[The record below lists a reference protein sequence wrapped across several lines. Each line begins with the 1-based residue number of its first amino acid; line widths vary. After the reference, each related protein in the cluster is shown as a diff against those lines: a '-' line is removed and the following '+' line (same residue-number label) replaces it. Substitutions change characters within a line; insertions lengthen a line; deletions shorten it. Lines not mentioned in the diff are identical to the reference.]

1 MTAAADILLVDDEA
15 IIAAD
20 LEERLTRMG
29 YRITG
34 LGTSGEE
41 AVVLAETRKPDLII
55 MDVMMPGALDGIAAA
70 AQIRRQFGIPSI
82 FLTAYTDRELI
93 ERAKV
98 AVPLGYILKPFQE
111 NQLFSA
117 LEIALYNSRIERRM
131 QESEARY
138 RAVVEDQSD
147 LVCRFSTDLVLK
159 FHNRAF
165 RQFFL
170 APTAT
175 RPKTNFFSLFPEKDA
190 KTIEEAI
197 RSLSPLQPL
206 QTFQVRAESSTGTDR
221 HLHWVIHGVFDFRS
235 RITEF
240 QAVGRDI
247 TDRVLAE
254 QEIRRLNRELEWRVE
269 ERTRDLEAKTRRL
282 EETNVALEVLLKR
295 LEDDRVELERNI
307 LHSIKELIEPTLY
320 QLKIAASESTRAAY
334 LEILETNI
342 QEIISPFSRK
352 LSNHY
357 ACLTAQE
364 IQVANLVKLGKT
376 AKETAEIMG
385 LSIRTIDAYRANIR
399 KKLGLTERRVHLQ
412 AFLKSLD

>member
-1 MTAAADILLVDDEA
+1 MTATANILLVDDEA

-20 LEERLTRMG
+20 LEERLTRLG
-29 YRITG
+29 YRVTG

-70 AQIRRQFGIPSI
+70 MKIRRQFGIPSI
-82 FLTAYTDRELI
+82 FLTAYADRELI
-93 ERAKV
+93 ERAKT

-117 LEIALYNSRIERRM
+117 LEMGLYNSRIERRM

-147 LVCRFSTDLVLK
+147 LVCRFSTDLILR
-159 FHNRAF
+159 FYNRAF
-165 RQFFL
+165 RKF
-170 APTAT
+170 
-175 RPKTNFFSLFPEKDA
+175 FFSQPADQPDINFSSLFSA
-190 KTIEEAI
+190 KAAKIIDQAI
-197 RSLSPLQPL
+197 RSLSSLRPL
-206 QTFQVRAESSTGTDR
+206 QTFQVQAESSAGADR
-221 HLHWVIHGVFDFRS
+221 HLHWVIHGIFDFRS

-254 QEIRRLNRELEWRVE
+254 REIHRLNRELEWRVE

-295 LEDDRVELERNI
+295 REDDRLELERNI
-307 LHSIKELIEPTLY
+307 LHSIKELIEPTIH
-320 QLKIAASESTRAAY
+320 QLKLAASESTRNAY

-342 QEIISPFSRK
+342 QEIVSPFSRK

-364 IQVANLVKLGKT
+364 IQVANLVKQGKT

-399 KKLGLTERRVHLQ
+399 KKLGLTERRIHLQ